1 MIFCSLYSGSSGNC
15 ILVGSENTKILV
27 DTGLAGKKII
37 EALDR
42 IKEDPKNIKGIFV
55 THEHLDHIK
64 GVGIISRKFDIPV
77 YANQATWDA
86 MKDKVGKIKESN
98 IKVIE
103 KRSVTNIE
111 DLEIQAFNT
120 PHDAIASMGYTIRH
134 KDKAAS
140 IVTDI
145 GTVTEE
151 IKQNIVDSQIIL
163 LEANHDEEMLKFG
176 PYPYELKRRVLSETG
191 HLCNEDCAKAI
202 VDLMSDGRYR
212 NIVLGHLSNT
222 NNVPELAYRTVVNIL
237 DENGLDYKKDLKLTI
252 AKRHEPSNYIKI

>member
-151 IKQNIVDSQIIL
+151 INYS
-163 LEANHDEEMLKFG
+163 
-176 PYPYELKRRVLSETG
+176 S
-191 HLCNEDCAKAI
+191 C
-202 VDLMSDGRYR
+202 
-212 NIVLGHLSNT
+212 
-222 NNVPELAYRTVVNIL
+222 TVFI
-237 DENGLDYKKDLKLTI
+237 T
-252 AKRHEPSNYIKI
+252 